1 LFRRKKEASRNKE
14 EEQASRTAKLRQS
27 AADVLKNPKVR
38 RGAAKVAKDPRV
50 QRKAQEW
57 ASRAWQ
63 RFRRR

>member
-1 LFRRKKEASRNKE
+1 MFRRKKEGSRNKKE
-14 EEQASRTAKLRQS
+14 EEASRTAKLRQS

>member
-1 LFRRKKEASRNKE
+1 MFRRKKEASRKKE
-14 EEQASRTAKLRQS
+14 GSRTAKLRQS
-27 AADVLKNPKVR
+27 AAKVLKNPQVR

-63 RFRRR
+63 RLRRR

>member
-1 LFRRKKEASRNKE
+1 MFRRKKEGSRKKGE
-14 EEQASRTAKLRQS
+14 EASRTAKLRQS

>member
-1 LFRRKKEASRNKE
+1 MFRRKKEGSRKKE
-14 EEQASRTAKLRQS
+14 EVSRTAKLRQS

-38 RGAAKVAKDPRV
+38 RGAAKAAKDPRV

>member
-1 LFRRKKEASRNKE
+1 LFRRKKEGSRKE
-14 EEQASRTAKLRQS
+14 EASRTAKLRQS

>member
-1 LFRRKKEASRNKE
+1 MFRRKKEGSRKKE
-14 EEQASRTAKLRQS
+14 GGRTAKLRQS
-27 AADVLKNPKVR
+27 AGDVLKNPQVH

-63 RFRRR
+63 RLRRR